1 MVRQFGKQ
9 NTLISL
15 ICGLILVLALLVAI
29 DARHP
34 HFYMNGEQTLQAEQ
48 GQPFED
54 PGVYAVLSGRIF
66 GDSDRRLPVET
77 SGTVDTSIAGDYVLS
92 YRTHFFFRD
101 YVCRRTVEVRDRTAP
116 VIVLFQRE
124 NYQVNWLDGYDE
136 EGYRAEDNIDG
147 DLTAQVRSEETADG
161 IVYTVSD
168 RAGNSTAVLR
178 RPNYTVA
185 RPEIYL
191 TGGSELYVKADFN
204 FGDPGYLA
212 VDRLGNDM
220 TAYVLC
226 DGKVIPYRTGTY
238 ELSYSITNAVGQ
250 TVRAVRTVTVE
261 PQQIPGTIE
270 PEEKTIYLTF
280 DDGPGPDTERLLDVL
295 DKYDVKATFFVTASQ
310 PRYLPM
316 IARAFEAGHKIGV
329 HTYSHD
335 YNRIYESEEA
345 FFEDFLRM
353 QDVILRQTGSYTDIL
368 RFPGGSSNTVSS
380 FSPGIMTRLTDEV
393 RSLGYQYFDW
403 NVLSGDAGETTHT
416 SEVVQ
421 NVIEGIEGLPEGK
434 AAVVLQHDSKRFSI
448 DAVEKIIQWGL
459 ENGYTFRSL
468 DRTSPPAH
476 LAVVN

>member
-1 MVRQFGKQ
+1 MGQKTGKQ
-9 NTLISL
+9 NTVVSL
-15 ICGLILVLALLVAI
+15 LCGLMLVLALLVAI

-34 HFYMNGEQTLQAEQ
+34 HFYMTGEQILEAEQ

-66 GDSDRRLPVET
+66 GDSRRRLPVEV
-77 SGTVDTSIAGDYVLS
+77 SGSVDPAVAGDYVLR

-101 YVCRRTVEVRDRTAP
+101 YVCTRTVEVRDRTAP
-116 VIVLFQRE
+116 VIVLYQRDD
-124 NYQVNWLDGYDE
+124 YQVNWLEGYLE
-136 EGYRAEDNIDG
+136 EGFRAEDNIDG
-147 DLTAQVRSEETADG
+147 DLTALVRSEETADG

-168 RAGNSTAVLR
+168 RAGNTAAVLR
-178 RPNYTVA
+178 QPHYTIA
-185 RPEIYL
+185 RPDIYL
-191 TGGSELYVKADFN
+191 TDGNELYVKAGFQ

-212 VDRLGNDM
+212 IDRLGNDM
-220 TAYVLC
+220 TAFVQC
-226 DGKVIPYRTGTY
+226 EGEVIPYRVGTY
-238 ELSYSITNAVGQ
+238 ELSYTITNAMGQ

-261 PQQIPGTIE
+261 PQQIAGTIE

-280 DDGPGPDTERLLDVL
+280 DDGPGPYTEQLLKVL
-295 DKYDVKATFFVTASQ
+295 DRYDVKATFFVTASQ

-316 IARAFEAGHKIGV
+316 IARAYQAGHKIGV

-335 YNRIYESEEA
+335 YDRIYASEEA
-345 FFEDFLRM
+345 FFEDLLKM
-353 QDVILRQTGSYTDIL
+353 QDIILQQTGSYTDIL

-380 FSPGIMTRLTDEV
+380 ISPGIMTMLTEDI

-403 NVLSGDAGETTHT
+403 NVPSGDAGETTHT
-416 SEVVQ
+416 SEVVR
-421 NVIEGIEGLPEGK
+421 NVIEGIEGLPEGE
-434 AAVVLQHDSKRFSI
+434 AALVLQHDSKRFSV

-476 LAVVN
+476 LILAN